1 MEDQNVFDDIKD
13 IVSVVGINFV
23 GLAISLSEAE
33 QILRICSAAAVC
45 VYTVLKIA
53 KMLRK

>member
-1 MEDQNVFDDIKD
+1 MEDQNVLDDIKD

-23 GLAISLSEAE
+23 GLVISLSEAE

-45 VYTVLKIA
+45 VYTVMKIA
-53 KMLRK
+53 RMLRK